1 MNSVWPK
8 RIPFSP
14 SWQLS
19 WLALG
24 LLLSPP
30 AWGHGVEASWRAVPT
45 FEIQARYDSGEPM
58 RFARVTVFAPTN
70 PTLPWQEGETDGEGR
85 FWLQPDPELKGLWQ
99 VRIRQAG
106 HGGVVNVPVGEEGMQ
121 AEGIPRPSS
130 PGFGPL
136 QRGVM
141 AACVIWG
148 CLGTALFFSRPR
160 PFQGPE
166 LPDSPVDAAA
176 LSQD

>member
-70 PTLPWQEGETDGEGR
+70 PTLPSAQRQSGEPPEKSHHR
-85 FWLQPDPELKGLWQ
+85 PD
-99 VRIRQAG
+99 
-106 HGGVVNVPVGEEGMQ
+106 
-121 AEGIPRPSS
+121 
-130 PGFGPL
+130 
-136 QRGVM
+136 
-141 AACVIWG
+141 
-148 CLGTALFFSRPR
+148 
-160 PFQGPE
+160 QG
-166 LPDSPVDAAA
+166 
-176 LSQD
+176 

>member
-1 MNSVWPK
+1 MNSVWPN
-8 RIPFSP
+8 RLPFYAY
-14 SWQLS
+14 WQLS
-19 WLALG
+19 WLACG
-24 LLLSPP
+24 LLLSAP

-58 RFARVTVFAPTN
+58 RSARVTVFAPTD
-70 PTLPWQEGETDGEGR
+70 PTTPWQEGQTDEQGR
-85 FWLQPDPELKGLWQ
+85 FLLQPDPELKGLWQ

-106 HGGVVNVPVGEEGMQ
+106 HGGVVNVPVGEAAMQ
-121 AEGIPRPSS
+121 AEGIPNGSS
-130 PGFGPL
+130 FGPV

-160 PFQGPE
+160 PSQGPE
-166 LPDSPVDAAA
+166 LPDSSGGVAA

>member
-1 MNSVWPK
+1 MNPVWPS
-8 RIPFSP
+8 RTLFHSY
-14 SWQLS
+14 WQLS
-19 WLALG
+19 WLACG
-24 LLLSPP
+24 LLLAAP

-58 RFARVTVFAPTN
+58 RSAQVTVFAPTD
-70 PTLPWQEGETDGEGR
+70 PSTPWQEGQTDAQGR

-99 VRIRQAG
+99 VHIRHAG
-106 HGGVVNVPVGEEGMQ
+106 HCVTVKVPVGEALGT
-121 AEGIPRPSS
+121 PSPSS

-148 CLGTALFFSRPR
+148 CLGTALFFLRPR
-160 PFQGPE
+160 P
-166 LPDSPVDAAA
+166 AASVGGERPSSEVGA
-176 LSQD
+176 ATLKQD